1 LNIRIVLY
9 LLGKLCTFL
18 GAFYAVPLLVAVY
31 YGDQGREVF
40 PACIVLCVLLGLLFT
55 KYGHFNR
62 YSELI
67 SNRDGILVTV
77 FVWILAAVLSAV
89 PYAVLGYLDPVSA
102 YFEAMS
108 GLTTV
113 GATVISDV
121 EAWPKSLLFWRF
133 WTHWLG
139 GLGIIVIFLA
149 ILPTISGSAVHLF
162 NAEST
167 GFEEGKLK
175 PKLKNTAQI
184 LFGIYLGL
192 TVAAAVLLLLAG
204 LSPYDAVC
212 HAMTCVATGGF
223 SNYNSSV
230 AHFQNPLAELILGVT
245 MFLAGGNF
253 SLYYNVLR
261 KGPKTI
267 LQDDEF
273 RAYATVFFLVGTLI
287 TLNLFGSGFDSSLI
301 HSFRVAFYQT
311 ASFAS
316 TTGTVSTDFEQ
327 WPAFSK
333 LLLCLLYITGGCAGS
348 TAGGVKMSRMVVL
361 FRGLRVDI
369 LHMLHPK
376 TIRRVHYNGRVISRQ
391 TMHMILSFF
400 TIYIF
405 TVTVTALVIAATGTD
420 VLTALTASA
429 SCISSAGPGFGAIIG
444 ATGTY
449 APLPLAAKFML
460 TWNMVMGRLE
470 LFVVL
475 ALLNRG
481 FWRGNSKW

>member
-1 LNIRIVLY
+1 M
-9 LLGKLCTFL
+9 
-18 GAFYAVPLLVAVY
+18 
-31 YGDQGREVF
+31 
-40 PACIVLCVLLGLLFT
+40 GLLFT

-192 TVAAAVLLLLAG
+192 TVAAAVL
-204 LSPYDAVC
+204 DR
-212 HAMTCVATGGF
+212 
-223 SNYNSSV
+223 
-230 AHFQNPLAELILGVT
+230 
-245 MFLAGGNF
+245 AGGETRTTA
-253 SLYYNVLR
+253 R
-261 KGPKTI
+261 KHDGRGPYCHMGVCYECLMEI
-267 LQDDEF
+267 DGVPNQQSC
-273 RAYATVFFLVGTLI
+273 LI
-287 TLNLFGSGFDSSLI
+287 PVREGMSVKRQSGAP
-301 HSFRVAFYQT
+301 SFRT
-311 ASFAS
+311 
-316 TTGTVSTDFEQ
+316 EEN
-327 WPAFSK
+327 K
-333 LLLCLLYITGGCAGS
+333 
-348 TAGGVKMSRMVVL
+348 
-361 FRGLRVDI
+361 
-369 LHMLHPK
+369 
-376 TIRRVHYNGRVISRQ
+376 
-391 TMHMILSFF
+391 
-400 TIYIF
+400 
-405 TVTVTALVIAATGTD
+405 
-420 VLTALTASA
+420 
-429 SCISSAGPGFGAIIG
+429 
-444 ATGTY
+444 
-449 APLPLAAKFML
+449 
-460 TWNMVMGRLE
+460 
-470 LFVVL
+470 
-475 ALLNRG
+475 
-481 FWRGNSKW
+481 